1 MADASNLD
9 DAALDALLD
18 STVTD
23 DSSPEGYSVV
33 GEESGS
39 ENVSP
44 SDDIEEGQEEAT
56 EEDTPVEETTEDEES
71 PEDSLS
77 TEEEE
82 GEDDLEEA
90 EVDDESTEGTSED
103 DSEADLEADEKPVAF
118 QPLRADGKEYPIES
132 MQELYALASKG
143 INAERKWQESAE
155 GRRLS
160 STMKKNELTQ
170 DDLNLL
176 VDIKKGNK
184 EAITS
189 LLKQHDIDPLDIDV
203 DALDGKFKSQDYS
216 TGDYELAL
224 EDVVS
229 RISSKPRYEESVKVV
244 METWD
249 EGSKKVFY
257 DNPRVLELLNVDMQK
272 DSDGFCM
279 YDTVAPIA
287 EKMKALE
294 TGAMKTDLEY
304 YQLAGQRVLEAKGKS
319 ESSDEQK
326 QEASKAKE
334 AAKAKAVKKKKKTV
348 APSGGRTAG
357 TKVTAVED
365 MTDEELDALIG

>member
-23 DSSPEGYSVV
+23 DSSPEGYSVI

-103 DSEADLEADEKPVAF
+103 DSKADLEADEKPVAF

-244 METWD
+244 MEAWD

-257 DNPRVLELLNVDMQK
+257 DNPKVLELLNIDMQK